1 MSDPAP
7 RPTREARVPWPDR
20 WLLDA
25 LRQQGHPAVERL
37 QAANSA
43 WEAVVAAGASPREI
57 LQLVC
62 NLSGKEAASLA
73 SVGPQQAE
81 YLAAAMARRYGVVP
95 VRQRGPVLEVATA
108 NPLLPSLERDLSFAA
123 ARQVR
128 LTVAAP
134 QEVRAAHDRIYG
146 TARAESSMVPRLE
159 WIIKDSPGGGPRA
172 STTRSMVLDS
182 LDRLIADALDQRASD
197 VHFEPKDDDL
207 LVRFRVDGVLHDVT
221 RIGAD
226 VAPLVMSRI
235 KVLAGLDIADRRR
248 PQDGRAT
255 TKFDG
260 RVVDLRVSTLP
271 LNDRL
276 EKAVI
281 RLLDASNAA
290 QGLDALGFTPGELHR
305 VNGLMGQNEG
315 MVLVTGPTGSGKTTT
330 LYAAIEQAKSTQT
343 NIVTVEDPIEYNL
356 DGINQV
362 QVNERAGLG
371 FAAALRSIVRQDPD
385 VILVGEIRDAETAGI
400 AIKAGLTGHLV
411 LSTLHTID
419 APSAIGRLADIGVE
433 MGALSGALKGVVAQR
448 LVRKLCDAC
457 AKPVTLAE
465 LPVAQQSLL
474 MGRKTEKLRQAV
486 GCDACRQTGYRGRLV
501 VAEILVVTD
510 DMRSAIARHA
520 DRVELLDLAK
530 RGGMIPLWE
539 AGLKRVLEGII
550 SLAELLDNVPAP
562 LQLEQGEQDD
572 VDAIVRKL
580 TGAPSRAPTP
590 AAGTAIVAGAGRG
603 LAHAA
608 HPAHHGVAHGVAHG
622 VIHGVTHVVARS
634 VTFEPRPRRAV
645 PPGAPRVLVAHEG
658 FAERRALRDALEQA
672 GFAVLEAADGD
683 AALVY
688 ARKLRPAL
696 LVTELALPKLDGFAL
711 LQTVRAELGIP
722 MLVFTVQTDL
732 ELQMWATECGCREVV
747 TEDRGAAALV
757 ESIRAA
763 LPPASGPG
771 AGAVSGGASV
781 GASGAA
787 TAAAARP
794 RRRLTP
800 MPIPIPVPPAG
811 APRPSGA
818 QRVISAPP
826 VA

>member
-1 MSDPAP
+1 MADPVP
-7 RPTREARVPWPDR
+7 QPPREARVPWPDR

-43 WEAVVAAGASPREI
+43 WEAVVNAGASPREI

-62 NLSGKEAASLA
+62 TLSGKEAASLSA
-73 SVGPQQAE
+73 VGAPQAE
-81 YLAAAMARRYGVVP
+81 YLSAAMARRYGVVP

-123 ARQVR
+123 ARQVK

-134 QEVRAAHDRIYG
+134 AEVRAAHERIYG
-146 TARAESSMVPRLE
+146 SARGESAAAPRLE
-159 WIIKDSPGGGPRA
+159 WIIKDGPGGGPRA

-281 RLLDASNAA
+281 RLLDAGNASN
-290 QGLDALGFTPGELHR
+290 GLDALGFTAGELHR
-305 VNGLMGQNEG
+305 VNTLMGQNEG

-433 MGALSGALKGVVAQR
+433 MGALSGALKGVIAQR

-457 AKPVTLAE
+457 STPIALAD
-465 LPVAQQSLL
+465 LPVAQQALL
-474 MGRKTEKLRQAV
+474 VGRKTEKLRQAV

-510 DMRSAIARHA
+510 DMRSAIARHG

-539 AGLKRVLEGII
+539 AGMKRVLDGII
-550 SLAELLDNVPAP
+550 SIAELLDNVPAP
-562 LQLEQGEQDD
+562 MMVEQGEQSDI
-572 VDAIVRKL
+572 DAIVRKL
-580 TGAPSRAPTP
+580 TGAAPSAPAPT
-590 AAGTAIVAGAGRG
+590 AGAGAVVHSRG
-603 LAHAA
+603 LASPATEVRDHAHA
-608 HPAHHGVAHGVAHG
+608 LAPAPQ
-622 VIHGVTHVVARS
+622 VIVQAVSRT
-634 VTFEPRPRRAV
+634 VTFEPRRRHEIA
-645 PPGAPRVLVAHEG
+645 PGAPRILLAYEG
-658 FAERRALRDALEQA
+658 LPERRALRDALEQA
-672 GFAVLEAADGD
+672 GYAVIEAADGE
-683 AALVY
+683 AALRY
-688 ARKLRPAL
+688 ARRLRPSL
-696 LVTELALPKLDGFAL
+696 FITDLALPKIDGFGL
-711 LQTVRAELGIP
+711 LQALRTELGIP
-722 MLVFTVQTDL
+722 MLVFTAQTDL
-732 ELQMWATECGCREVV
+732 ELRMWAHECGCQEVI
-747 TEDRGAAALV
+747 TEDRGAVALV
-757 ESIRAA
+757 ESVKAA
-763 LPPASGPG
+763 MPDATTL
-771 AGAVSGGASV
+771 GASV
-781 GASGAA
+781 GRAK
-787 TAAAARP
+787 
-794 RRRLTP
+794 RRHTP
-800 MPIPIPVPPAG
+800 MPIPIPVPP
-811 APRPSGA
+811 SL
-818 QRVISAPP
+818 QRA
-826 VA
+826 

>member
-1 MSDPAP
+1 MADPTAQ
-7 RPTREARVPWPDR
+7 PTREARVPWPDR

-43 WEAVVAAGASPREI
+43 WEAVVNAGASPREI

-62 NLSGKEAASLA
+62 SLSGKEAASLSA
-73 SVGPQQAE
+73 VGTQQAE
-81 YLAAAMARRYGVVP
+81 YLSAAMARRYGVVP

-123 ARQVR
+123 ARQVK

-134 QEVRAAHDRIYG
+134 QEVRAAHERIYG
-146 TARAESSMVPRLE
+146 TARGESAAAPRLE
-159 WIIKDSPGGGPRA
+159 WIIKDGPGGGPRA

-276 EKAVI
+276 ETAVI
-281 RLLDASNAA
+281 RLLDAGNASN
-290 QGLDALGFTPGELHR
+290 GLDALGFTAGELHR
-305 VNGLMGQNEG
+305 VNNLMGQNEG

-457 AKPVTLAE
+457 STPIALAD
-465 LPVAQQSLL
+465 LPVAQQALL
-474 MGRKTEKLRQAV
+474 VGRKTEKLRQAV

-539 AGLKRVLEGII
+539 AGMKRVLDGII
-550 SLAELLDNVPAP
+550 SIAELLDNVPAP
-562 LQLEQGEQDD
+562 MMVEQGEQSDI
-572 VDAIVRKL
+572 DAIVRKL
-580 TGAPSRAPTP
+580 TGAAPHAATTAPSS
-590 AAGTAIVAGAGRG
+590 AAVVHARG
-603 LAHAA
+603 LARSAT
-608 HPAHHGVAHGVAHG
+608 PAHGHAIVPAPQ
-622 VIHGVTHVVARS
+622 VVVQAVSRT
-634 VTFEPRPRRAV
+634 VTFEPRRRHELA
-645 PPGAPRVLVAHEG
+645 PGAPRILLAHEG
-658 FAERRALRDALEQA
+658 LPERRALRDALEAA
-672 GFAVLEAADGD
+672 GYAVIEA
-683 AALVY
+683 
-688 ARKLRPAL
+688 
-696 LVTELALPKLDGFAL
+696 
-711 LQTVRAELGIP
+711 
-722 MLVFTVQTDL
+722 
-732 ELQMWATECGCREVV
+732 
-747 TEDRGAAALV
+747 
-757 ESIRAA
+757 
-763 LPPASGPG
+763 
-771 AGAVSGGASV
+771 
-781 GASGAA
+781 
-787 TAAAARP
+787 
-794 RRRLTP
+794 
-800 MPIPIPVPPAG
+800 
-811 APRPSGA
+811 
-818 QRVISAPP
+818 
-826 VA
+826 